1 MADVKVNRHNHPMLA
16 DVRKVAYWDG
26 HKDGYQAGY
35 GAKCEALIYT
45 YKAIIQALEK
55 QAEKQAKKE
64 YEDGFRSGY
73 KAAKEDIQYILDELK
88 PLVAALEEKEVDK

>member
-1 MADVKVNRHNHPMLA
+1 MADVKFNRHNHPMLA

-55 QAEKQAKKE
+55 QAQKE
-64 YEDGFRSGY
+64 YGDGFRKGY
-73 KAAKEDIQYILDELK
+73 KAAKQDIQYILDELK